1 MPDSA
6 GKSVSRFE
14 TLLVAFLFFATLLV
28 YSPAGR
34 HEFLN
39 YDDPGYV
46 TENGYVKK
54 GLTAEGIRWAFTALH
69 DFDTFWHPITWI
81 SHMTDVQLFGV
92 RAPCHHWTNV
102 LLHAINAVL
111 LFALLKGIT
120 QQPRASWVVA
130 ALFALHP
137 LQVESVAWVAERK
150 NVLSGTFWLLTLLAY
165 IAYVRRRPG
174 FDVA

>member
-54 GLTAEGIRWAFTALH
+54 GLTPEPA
-69 DFDTFWHPITWI
+69 
-81 SHMTDVQLFGV
+81 
-92 RAPCHHWTNV
+92 
-102 LLHAINAVL
+102 AV
-111 LFALLKGIT
+111 GD
-120 QQPRASWVVA
+120 
-130 ALFALHP
+130 
-137 LQVESVAWVAERK
+137 
-150 NVLSGTFWLLTLLAY
+150 
-165 IAYVRRRPG
+165 VRRI
-174 FDVA
+174 